1 MALTHLKKQQ
11 RKQSVNQN
19 QTKNYLPNFETKHQ
33 TNHEQM
39 QQNSLMILLYQYI
52 YSLIPVEKSGNNIFH
67 SVLLLQFANNKNH
80 VHERKGLSQS
90 FKSIRSQMLFKI
102 GALKNF
108 ALFTGKHLWSLFLMR
123 A

>member
-52 YSLIPVEKSGNNIFH
+52 YSLIPVEKGW
-67 SVLLLQFANNKNH
+67 K
-80 VHERKGLSQS
+80 
-90 FKSIRSQMLFKI
+90 
-102 GALKNF
+102 
-108 ALFTGKHLWSLFLMR
+108 
-123 A
+123 

>member
-80 VHERKGLSQS
+80 MHKRKRFEPKLQ
-90 FKSIRSQMLFKI
+90 KH
-102 GALKNF
+102 AF
-108 ALFTGKHLWSLFLMR
+108 ADVIQNR
-123 A
+123 CC